1 MRPCF
6 PRPGI
11 QPNNSIKALV
21 TTAKQINNINL
32 LNLQHLCTLL
42 NAYWLLSQPMS
53 LLNELAPYA
62 TMWLTY
68 FPYRFHSSALQCRSK
83 SQDTNLGQI
92 TKKPSPYEFG
102 YIVP

>member
-53 LLNELAPYA
+53 LLNELAH
-62 TMWLTY
+62 MQQCGWLISPTG
-68 FPYRFHSSALQCRSK
+68 FTAVHSNADQSHK
-83 SQDTNLGQI
+83 TQI
-92 TKKPSPYEFG
+92 
-102 YIVP
+102 